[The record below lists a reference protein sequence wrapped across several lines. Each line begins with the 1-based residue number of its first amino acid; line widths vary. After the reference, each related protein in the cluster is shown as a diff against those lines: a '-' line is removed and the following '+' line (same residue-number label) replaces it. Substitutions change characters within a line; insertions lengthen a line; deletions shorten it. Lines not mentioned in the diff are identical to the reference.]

1 MKKSILILLAFIL
14 VACSA
19 GGSELSRNQQKW
31 EDANI
36 THYRFELNI
45 SCFCA
50 FNEQMPLTV
59 EVKDG
64 EVVSM
69 ATVDGTPVAVSDPNY
84 EFFVGLGTMDRLFAE
99 LESAMSSKDA
109 GDIIVK
115 YDASLGYPT
124 EASIDY
130 IKAAVDDELYI
141 TVAGFEAL
149 P

>member
-50 FNEQMPLTV
+50 FRDQMPLTV
-59 EVKDG
+59 EVQDG
-64 EVVSM
+64 KVVSM
-69 ATVDGTPVAVSDPNY
+69 TYADGQAVALDDPLREYFEKFATIDG
-84 EFFVGLGTMDRLFAE
+84 LFAE
-99 LESAMSSKDA
+99 LESATSSADA

-115 YDASLGYPT
+115 YDAALGFPT

-130 IKAAVDDELYI
+130 IKEAVDDELYI

>member
-19 GGSELSRNQQKW
+19 GGSELSRNQQTWDK
-31 EDANI
+31 ANI
-36 THYRFELNI
+36 SHYRFELTL

-59 EVKDG
+59 EVQDG
-64 EVVSM
+64 KVVSM
-69 ATVDGTPVAVSDPNY
+69 AYADGQAVAADDPLREY
-84 EFFVGLGTMDRLFAE
+84 FGKLATIDGLFAE
-99 LESAMSSKDA
+99 LETAMASADA

-115 YDASLGYPT
+115 YDPSLGFPT

-130 IKAAVDDELYI
+130 IKEAVDDELYV
-141 TVAGFEAL
+141 TVAGFEVL

>member
-1 MKKSILILLAFIL
+1 MKKILLISMVFIL
-14 VACSA
+14 AACSA
-19 GGSELSRNQQKW
+19 SGSELARNQQTWDK
-31 EDANI
+31 ANI
-36 THYRFELNI
+36 SHYRFELTL

-59 EVKDG
+59 EVQDG

-69 ATVDGTPVAVSDPNY
+69 AYADGQAVAADDPLREY
-84 EFFVGLGTMDRLFAE
+84 FGKFATIDGLFAE
-99 LESAMSSKDA
+99 LETAMASADA

-115 YDASLGYPT
+115 YDATLGYPT

-130 IKAAVDDELYI
+130 IKEAVDDELYI